1 VRQYLLGK
9 SKSLGPEHTGV
20 DCMSMTTI
28 FSKIQT
34 YMASG
39 FMTNGICSRRRQASV
54 YCQGAD
60 PLGDCICGSRAKILC
75 ETMPGWF

>member
-1 VRQYLLGK
+1 LEK
-9 SKSLGPEHTGV
+9 AKSLGPEHTGV

-28 FSKIQT
+28 FSKKIQT

-39 FMTNGICSRRRQASV
+39 FMTNEYAPAEGRQVLLPGCRS
-54 YCQGAD
+54 
-60 PLGDCICGSRAKILC
+60 LGDCICGSRAKILC